1 MHIKRKTFKPADY
14 VVMILTIMFPV
25 ILATVKIAIEK
36 RRARKAAMAAQQQ
49 AGDTASSVSSDT
61 NAAATSHETGA
72 NKAAE
77 AENAGAS
84 TVVTP
89 RTLNNEEEAV
99 PDMLTGGRRM
109 NYITVALS
117 MLGFTVN
124 GAFVIG
130 VPADVYY
137 NGATF
142 ALIGIAWIIV
152 IPLAAHVFVP
162 IMHKLQ
168 LITAYEVHFCTY
180 YMLAFRKTL
189 FQTYRQHES
198 ID

>member
-49 AGDTASSVSSDT
+49 AGDTASVSSDT
-61 NAAATSHETGA
+61 KPSSVSNAAATSYETDPS
-72 NKAAE
+72 KAAE

-89 RTLNNEEEAV
+89 RTLNSAEEAV

-152 IPLAAHVFVP
+152 IPLAAHIFVP
-162 IMHKLQ
+162 IMHNLQ
-168 LITAYEVHFCTY
+168 LITAYEVHN
-180 YMLAFRKTL
+180 RII
-189 FQTYRQHES
+189 R
-198 ID
+198 